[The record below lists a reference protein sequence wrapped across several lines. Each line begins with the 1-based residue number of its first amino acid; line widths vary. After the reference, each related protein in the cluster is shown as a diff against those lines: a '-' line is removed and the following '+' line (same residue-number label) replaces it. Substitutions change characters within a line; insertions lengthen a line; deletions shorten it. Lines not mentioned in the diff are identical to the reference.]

1 MSDVATLNNV
11 RSHTRRGTLAL
22 FFLTPV
28 VISAVPRL
36 TWLFLPLIAL
46 ALSVPVLRRRR
57 GEWRQLF
64 QPNTAFIAV
73 LLVAIYIFLNA
84 TWAADQG
91 AAFGAAALLLGL
103 ALFTLAASTAVAESD
118 ELQLRRAA
126 LAFTAGAFFGAL
138 FVLFELLTKGL
149 ITRAVMNAIPLLQP
163 DSAKHVRFSNGEVTK
178 IKFSVFNRNVAIVM
192 FNLWP
197 GLLVLRTIEDGT
209 RRAVLT
215 ALFLLAVAVPVIIS
229 KHDSSQVALIG
240 STLVFILA
248 CAWRRLVIRALAVLW
263 CAAFILVL
271 PVNFLAYKA
280 DLHLAPWLPTSAR
293 ARVIIWEYTSE
304 RVLDHPWL
312 GIGADSTP
320 ALKTPRGVAE
330 QPKGYVLPR
339 MTGWHAHSLFL
350 QTWYELGVAGVIL
363 MAFAGAAVVLRISL
377 LPFEA
382 QPFAAATFAVFV
394 AIAAFAWG
402 MWQPWLMCA
411 VGLVLLY
418 IRMAAGT
425 VQDGTRNPA

>member
-46 ALSVPVLRRRR
+46 ALSVPVLRRR

-103 ALFTLAASTAVAESD
+103 ALFTLAASTAIAESD

-178 IKFSVFNRNVAIVM
+178 IKYSVFNRNVAIVM

-209 RRAVLT
+209 RRAILT
-215 ALFLLAVAVPVIIS
+215 GLFLLAVAVPVIIS
-229 KHDSSQVALIG
+229 THDSSQVALIG
-240 STLVFILA
+240 SCLVFILA
-248 CAWRRLVIRALAVLW
+248 WTWRRPVIRALAVLW
-263 CAAFILVL
+263 CAAFVLVL

-330 QPKGYVLPR
+330 QPKGYVWPR

-425 VQDGTRNPA
+425 GQDGTRNPA

>member
-36 TWLFLPLIAL
+36 TWLFLPLIAI
-46 ALSVPVLRRRR
+46 ALSVPVLRRR

-91 AAFGAAALLLGL
+91 AALGSCSSFGA
-103 ALFTLAASTAVAESD
+103 ALFTLAASTAIAESD

-178 IKFSVFNRNVAIVM
+178 IKYSVFNRNVAIVM

-215 ALFLLAVAVPVIIS
+215 GLFLLAVAVPVIIS
-229 KHDSSQVALIG
+229 THELIASGADRLVPRLYLGMDMAATSHPRPRSPLVRGLCSRLASQFSRLQGRLTLGALATDLG
-240 STLVFILA
+240 SGQSYYLGIHIRTRARPPLARHRRRFDA
-248 CAWRRLVIRALAVLW
+248 CAQNATRGRRATEGLRLA
-263 CAAFILVL
+263 A
-271 PVNFLAYKA
+271 NDRLAR
-280 DLHLAPWLPTSAR
+280 T
-293 ARVIIWEYTSE
+293 
-304 RVLDHPWL
+304 
-312 GIGADSTP
+312 
-320 ALKTPRGVAE
+320 
-330 QPKGYVLPR
+330 
-339 MTGWHAHSLFL
+339 
-350 QTWYELGVAGVIL
+350 
-363 MAFAGAAVVLRISL
+363 
-377 LPFEA
+377 
-382 QPFAAATFAVFV
+382 
-394 AIAAFAWG
+394 
-402 MWQPWLMCA
+402 
-411 VGLVLLY
+411 
-418 IRMAAGT
+418 
-425 VQDGTRNPA
+425 

>member
-46 ALSVPVLRRRR
+46 ALSVPVLRRR

-64 QPNTAFIAV
+64 QPNAAFIAV

-103 ALFTLAASTAVAESD
+103 ALFTLAASTAIAESD

-215 ALFLLAVAVPVIIS
+215 GLFLLAVAVPVIIS

-263 CAAFILVL
+263 CAAFVLVL

>member
-46 ALSVPVLRRRR
+46 ALSVPVLRRR

-84 TWAADQG
+84 IWAADQG

-103 ALFTLAASTAVAESD
+103 ALFTLAACTAIAESD

-178 IKFSVFNRNVAIVM
+178 IKYSVFNRNVAIVM

-209 RRAVLT
+209 RRAFLT
-215 ALFLLAVAVPVIIS
+215 GLFLLAVAVPVIIS
-229 KHDSSQVALIG
+229 THDSSQVALIG
-240 STLVFILA
+240 SCLVFILA
-248 CAWRRLVIRALAVLW
+248 WTWRRPVIRALAVLW
-263 CAAFILVL
+263 CAAFVLVL

-330 QPKGYVLPR
+330 QPKGYVWPR

>member
-46 ALSVPVLRRRR
+46 ALSVPVLRRR

-103 ALFTLAASTAVAESD
+103 ALFTLAASTAIAESD

-149 ITRAVMNAIPLLQP
+149 NTRAIMNAIPLLQP

-215 ALFLLAVAVPVIIS
+215 GLFLLAVAVPVIIS

>member
-46 ALSVPVLRRRR
+46 ALSVPVLRRR

-103 ALFTLAASTAVAESD
+103 ALFTLAASTAIAESD

-178 IKFSVFNRNVAIVM
+178 IKYSVFNRNVAIVM

-215 ALFLLAVAVPVIIS
+215 GLFLLAVAVPVIIS
-229 KHDSSQVALIG
+229 THDSSQVALIG
-240 STLVFILA
+240 SSLVFILA
-248 CAWRRLVIRALAVLW
+248 WTWRRPVIRALAVLW
-263 CAAFILVL
+263 CAAFVLVL

-330 QPKGYVLPR
+330 QPKGYVWPR

>member
-46 ALSVPVLRRRR
+46 ALSVPVLRRR

-64 QPNTAFIAV
+64 QPNAAFIAV

-84 TWAADQG
+84 AWAADQG
-91 AAFGAAALLLGL
+91 AALGAAALLLGL
-103 ALFTLAASTAVAESD
+103 ALFTLAASTAIAESD

-149 ITRAVMNAIPLLQP
+149 ITRAIMNAIPLLQP

-178 IKFSVFNRNVAIVM
+178 IKYSVFNRNVAIVM

-209 RRAVLT
+209 RRAILT
-215 ALFLLAVAVPVIIS
+215 GLFLLAVAVPVIIS
-229 KHDSSQVALIG
+229 THDSSQVALIV
-240 STLVFILA
+240 SCLVFILA
-248 CAWRRLVIRALAVLW
+248 WTWRRPVIRALAVLW
-263 CAAFILVL
+263 CAAFVLVL

>member
-11 RSHTRRGTLAL
+11 RSYTRRGTLAL

-36 TWLFLPLIAL
+36 TWLFLPLIAV
-46 ALSVPVLRRRR
+46 ALSVPVLRRR

-103 ALFTLAASTAVAESD
+103 ALFTLAASTAIAESD

-178 IKFSVFNRNVAIVM
+178 IKYSVFNRNVAIVM

-215 ALFLLAVAVPVIIS
+215 GLFLLAVAVPVIIS
-229 KHDSSQVALIG
+229 THDSSQVALIG
-240 STLVFILA
+240 SCLVFILA
-248 CAWRRLVIRALAVLW
+248 WTWRRPVIRALAVLW
-263 CAAFILVL
+263 CAAFVLVL

-330 QPKGYVLPR
+330 QPKGYVWPR

-425 VQDGTRNPA
+425 VQGGTRNPA

>member
-1 MSDVATLNNV
+1 M
-11 RSHTRRGTLAL
+11 
-22 FFLTPV
+22 
-28 VISAVPRL
+28 
-36 TWLFLPLIAL
+36 
-46 ALSVPVLRRRR
+46 
-57 GEWRQLF
+57 
-64 QPNTAFIAV
+64 
-73 LLVAIYIFLNA
+73 
-84 TWAADQG
+84 
-91 AAFGAAALLLGL
+91 
-103 ALFTLAASTAVAESD
+103 
-118 ELQLRRAA
+118 
-126 LAFTAGAFFGAL
+126 
-138 FVLFELLTKGL
+138 
-149 ITRAVMNAIPLLQP
+149 
-163 DSAKHVRFSNGEVTK
+163 
-178 IKFSVFNRNVAIVM
+178 
-192 FNLWP
+192 
-197 GLLVLRTIEDGT
+197 
-209 RRAVLT
+209 
-215 ALFLLAVAVPVIIS
+215 
-229 KHDSSQVALIG
+229 
-240 STLVFILA
+240 
-248 CAWRRLVIRALAVLW
+248 
-263 CAAFILVL
+263 

-312 GIGADSTP
+312 GIGANSTP

-330 QPKGYVLPR
+330 QPKGYVWPR

-425 VQDGTRNPA
+425 VQGGTRNPA

>member
-11 RSHTRRGTLAL
+11 RSHSRRGTLAL

-46 ALSVPVLRRRR
+46 ALSVPVLRRR

-103 ALFTLAASTAVAESD
+103 ALFTLAACTAIAESD

-163 DSAKHVRFSNGEVTK
+163 DSAKHVTFSNGEVTK
-178 IKFSVFNRNVAIVM
+178 IKYLVFNRNVAIVM

-215 ALFLLAVAVPVIIS
+215 GLFLLAVAVPVIIS
-229 KHDSSQVALIG
+229 THDSSQVALIG
-240 STLVFILA
+240 SCLVFILA
-248 CAWRRLVIRALAVLW
+248 WTWRRPVIRALAVLW
-263 CAAFILVL
+263 CAAFVLVL

-280 DLHLAPWLPTSAR
+280 DLHLAPWLPNSAR

-320 ALKTPRGVAE
+320 ALKTPREVAE
-330 QPKGYVLPR
+330 QPKGYVWPR

>member
-11 RSHTRRGTLAL
+11 RSHSRRGTLAL

-36 TWLFLPLIAL
+36 TWLFLPLIAV
-46 ALSVPVLRRRR
+46 ALSVPVLRRR

-103 ALFTLAASTAVAESD
+103 ALFTLAACTAIAESD

-178 IKFSVFNRNVAIVM
+178 IKYSVFNRNVAIVM

-209 RRAVLT
+209 RRAFLT
-215 ALFLLAVAVPVIIS
+215 GLFLLAVAVPVIIS
-229 KHDSSQVALIG
+229 THDSSQVALIG
-240 STLVFILA
+240 SCLVFILA
-248 CAWRRLVIRALAVLW
+248 WTWRRPVIRALAVLW
-263 CAAFILVL
+263 CAAFVLVL

-330 QPKGYVLPR
+330 QPKGYVWPR

-425 VQDGTRNPA
+425 VQGGTRNPA

>member
-1 MSDVATLNNV
+1 
-11 RSHTRRGTLAL
+11 
-22 FFLTPV
+22 
-28 VISAVPRL
+28 
-36 TWLFLPLIAL
+36 
-46 ALSVPVLRRRR
+46 
-57 GEWRQLF
+57 
-64 QPNTAFIAV
+64 
-73 LLVAIYIFLNA
+73 
-84 TWAADQG
+84 
-91 AAFGAAALLLGL
+91 
-103 ALFTLAASTAVAESD
+103 
-118 ELQLRRAA
+118 
-126 LAFTAGAFFGAL
+126 
-138 FVLFELLTKGL
+138 
-149 ITRAVMNAIPLLQP
+149 MNAIPLLQP

-215 ALFLLAVAVPVIIS
+215 GLFLLAVAVPVIIS

-248 CAWRRLVIRALAVLW
+248 CTWRRLVIRALAVLW
-263 CAAFILVL
+263 CAAFVLVL

-425 VQDGTRNPA
+425 VQYGTRNPA

>member
-46 ALSVPVLRRRR
+46 ALSVPVLRRR

-64 QPNTAFIAV
+64 QPNAAFIAV

-103 ALFTLAASTAVAESD
+103 ALFTLAASTAIAESD

-149 ITRAVMNAIPLLQP
+149 ITRAIMNAIPLLQP

-178 IKFSVFNRNVAIVM
+178 IKYSVFNRNVAIVM

-209 RRAVLT
+209 RRAILT
-215 ALFLLAVAVPVIIS
+215 GLFLLAVAVPVIIS
-229 KHDSSQVALIG
+229 THRLIASGADRLVPRLYLGMDMAAPSHPRPRSPLVRGLCSRLASQFSCLQGRLTLGALATDLGSSQSYYLGIHLRTRARPPLARHRRQ
-240 STLVFILA
+240 FDA
-248 CAWRRLVIRALAVLW
+248 CAQNATRGRRATEGLRLA
-263 CAAFILVL
+263 A
-271 PVNFLAYKA
+271 NDRLAR
-280 DLHLAPWLPTSAR
+280 T
-293 ARVIIWEYTSE
+293 
-304 RVLDHPWL
+304 
-312 GIGADSTP
+312 
-320 ALKTPRGVAE
+320 
-330 QPKGYVLPR
+330 
-339 MTGWHAHSLFL
+339 
-350 QTWYELGVAGVIL
+350 
-363 MAFAGAAVVLRISL
+363 
-377 LPFEA
+377 
-382 QPFAAATFAVFV
+382 
-394 AIAAFAWG
+394 
-402 MWQPWLMCA
+402 
-411 VGLVLLY
+411 
-418 IRMAAGT
+418 
-425 VQDGTRNPA
+425 

>member
-11 RSHTRRGTLAL
+11 RPHTRRGMLAL

-46 ALSVPVLRRRR
+46 ALSVPVLRRR

-73 LLVAIYIFLNA
+73 LLVAIYVFLNA
-84 TWAADQG
+84 TWAADQS

-103 ALFTLAASTAVAESD
+103 ALFTLAASTAIAESD
-118 ELQLRRAA
+118 ELHLRRAA

-163 DSAKHVRFSNGEVTK
+163 DSAKHVKFSNGEVTK
-178 IKFSVFNRNVAIVM
+178 IKFSEFNRNVAIVM

-215 ALFLLAVAVPVIIS
+215 GLFLLAVAVPVIIS
-229 KHDSSQVALIG
+229 KHDLSQVALIV
-240 STLVFILA
+240 SSLIFILA
-248 CAWRRLVIRALAVLW
+248 WTWRRMVIRALAVLW

-304 RVLDHPWL
+304 RVLDNPWL
-312 GIGADSTP
+312 GIGADFD
-320 ALKTPRGVAE
+320 ACAE
-330 QPKGYVLPR
+330 NATRSRRATEGLR
-339 MTGWHAHSLFL
+339 L
-350 QTWYELGVAGVIL
+350 
-363 MAFAGAAVVLRISL
+363 AANDRLAR
-377 LPFEA
+377 
-382 QPFAAATFAVFV
+382 T
-394 AIAAFAWG
+394 
-402 MWQPWLMCA
+402 
-411 VGLVLLY
+411 
-418 IRMAAGT
+418 
-425 VQDGTRNPA
+425 

>member
-46 ALSVPVLRRRR
+46 ALSVPVLRRR

-103 ALFTLAASTAVAESD
+103 ALFTLAASTAIAESD

-178 IKFSVFNRNVAIVM
+178 IKYSVFNRNVAIVM

-215 ALFLLAVAVPVIIS
+215 GLFLLAVAVPVIIS

-240 STLVFILA
+240 SSLVFILA
-248 CAWRRLVIRALAVLW
+248 CDMAATGHPRPRSPLVRGLCSRLASQFSRLQGRLTLGALAT
-263 CAAFILVL
+263 
-271 PVNFLAYKA
+271 
-280 DLHLAPWLPTSAR
+280 DLGSGQSYYLGIHIRTR
-293 ARVIIWEYTSE
+293 ARPPLARHRRRFDACAQNAT
-304 RVLDHPWL
+304 
-312 GIGADSTP
+312 
-320 ALKTPRGVAE
+320 RGRRATE
-330 QPKGYVLPR
+330 GLR
-339 MTGWHAHSLFL
+339 L
-350 QTWYELGVAGVIL
+350 
-363 MAFAGAAVVLRISL
+363 AANDRLAR
-377 LPFEA
+377 
-382 QPFAAATFAVFV
+382 T
-394 AIAAFAWG
+394 
-402 MWQPWLMCA
+402 
-411 VGLVLLY
+411 
-418 IRMAAGT
+418 
-425 VQDGTRNPA
+425 

>member
-46 ALSVPVLRRRR
+46 ALSVPVLRRR

-103 ALFTLAASTAVAESD
+103 ALFTLAASTAIAESD

-215 ALFLLAVAVPVIIS
+215 GLFLLAVAVPVIIS
-229 KHDSSQVALIG
+229 KHDLSQVALIG
-240 STLVFILA
+240 SCPRLHLGMRHGGDWSSAPSQSFGARPLFSSCQSIFSPTRPTYTWRPGYRPRLGPELLSGNTHPNACSTTLGSASAPI
-248 CAWRRLVIRALAVLW
+248 RRLRSKRHAGSPSNRRV
-263 CAAFILVL
+263 
-271 PVNFLAYKA
+271 
-280 DLHLAPWLPTSAR
+280 TSCR
-293 ARVIIWEYTSE
+293 E
-304 RVLDHPWL
+304 
-312 GIGADSTP
+312 
-320 ALKTPRGVAE
+320 
-330 QPKGYVLPR
+330 
-339 MTGWHAHSLFL
+339 
-350 QTWYELGVAGVIL
+350 
-363 MAFAGAAVVLRISL
+363 
-377 LPFEA
+377 
-382 QPFAAATFAVFV
+382 
-394 AIAAFAWG
+394 
-402 MWQPWLMCA
+402 
-411 VGLVLLY
+411 
-418 IRMAAGT
+418 
-425 VQDGTRNPA
+425 